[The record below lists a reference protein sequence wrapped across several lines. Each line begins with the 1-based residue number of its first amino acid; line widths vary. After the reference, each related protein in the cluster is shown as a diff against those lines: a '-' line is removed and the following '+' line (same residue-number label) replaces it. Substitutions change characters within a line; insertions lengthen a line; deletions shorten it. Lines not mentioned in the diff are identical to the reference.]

1 MGVFSGI
8 VVLTEPV
15 GNELV
20 SVDCGNELLDEGLPV
35 EVLLDE
41 ELPDEGLLDEGALVV
56 VESVL

>member
-15 GNELV
+15 GKELI
-20 SVDCGNELLDEGLPV
+20 SVDCGNELLDEG
-35 EVLLDE
+35 
-41 ELPDEGLLDEGALVV
+41 LPDEGLLDEGALVV

>member
-20 SVDCGNELLDEGLPV
+20 SVDCGNELPV
-35 EVLLDE
+35 EVLLD
-41 ELPDEGLLDEGALVV
+41 DGLLDEGALVV
-56 VESVL
+56 VEGVL